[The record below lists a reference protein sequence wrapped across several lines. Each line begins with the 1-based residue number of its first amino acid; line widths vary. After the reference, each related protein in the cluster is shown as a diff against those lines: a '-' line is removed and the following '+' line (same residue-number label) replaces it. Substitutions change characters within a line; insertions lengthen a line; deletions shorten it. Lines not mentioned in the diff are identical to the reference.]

1 MYFLVIVAVFLLA
14 YGITQQAILYPNE
27 PSSWSIVSRVFF
39 RPYFQAHGE
48 LFMDA
53 PDISTYL
60 VVNCK
65 DLRNTLQSLAFRY
78 SALGKKFF
86 RSFSHHNVSFG
97 I

>member
-1 MYFLVIVAVFLLA
+1 MYFLFIVGVFLLA

-65 DLRNTLQSLAFRY
+65 DLPNTLQS
-78 SALGKKFF
+78 
-86 RSFSHHNVSFG
+86 
-97 I
+97 